1 MAKNNKKKKEQL
13 LSITAANNQKYPE
26 GDKAQ
31 KDLESWRKE
40 NRNKNTPGAFIFRIQ
55 LIASECLRFS
65 KPAHR
70 SSLWGLPWM
79 TGTSSLQMYLVKL

>member
-31 KDLESWRKE
+31 KDLES
-40 NRNKNTPGAFIFRIQ
+40 
-55 LIASECLRFS
+55 
-65 KPAHR
+65 
-70 SSLWGLPWM
+70 
-79 TGTSSLQMYLVKL
+79 